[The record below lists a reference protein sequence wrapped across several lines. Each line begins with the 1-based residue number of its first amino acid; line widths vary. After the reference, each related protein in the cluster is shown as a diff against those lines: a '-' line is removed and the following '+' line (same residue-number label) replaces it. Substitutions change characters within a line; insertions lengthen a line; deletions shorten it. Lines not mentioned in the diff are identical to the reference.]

1 MKMSDNIISMCQQLN
16 AKFVPITGAD
26 LDSERFITMLMQENK
41 DFDAKE
47 MLTFACAL
55 QKKYQVCTGGPNVIE
70 EKMRRLLDNLSLL
83 KNGGVDEYMRM
94 ELDLSRKRKILTIL
108 VPKVLSNN
116 GFSSTQ

>member
-1 MKMSDNIISMCQQLN
+1 
-16 AKFVPITGAD
+16 
-26 LDSERFITMLMQENK
+26 MLIQENK
-41 DFDAKE
+41 DFNAKQ

-55 QKKYQVCTGGPNVIE
+55 QKKYEVCTGGPDVIE
-70 EKMRRLLDNLSLL
+70 NKMRHLLDNLSLL

-116 GFSSTQ
+116 GFSST